1 MAWEWRGNDV
11 GMTVEKLFC
20 FGLGYSAQV
29 LARRLLAA
37 GWSVTG
43 TSRDGEGDTL
53 PFDRTR
59 SLDDPARQMEGAR
72 HVLVS
77 IPPDAAGDP
86 VLACHGDDIAKLE
99 QLSWLG
105 YLSTTGVYGD
115 HGGGWVDET
124 TATAPIN
131 KRSEWRVAAEQTWL
145 DWGRR
150 HDVAVQI
157 FRLAGIYGPG
167 RNALENLAQ
176 GKARRIVKPGHVF
189 SRIHVD
195 DLASVL
201 QASMAKPN
209 AGAIYNVCDDEPAP
223 PQDVIT
229 YAAGLLGLTPPEA
242 LSFDNANLSPM
253 AASFYAD
260 NKRVSNKRITGEL
273 KVELQYPNYRAGLAS
288 LLRD

>member
-11 GMTVEKLFC
+11 GMTVEKFFF
-20 FGLGYSAQV
+20 FGLGYCAQV

-201 QASMAKPN
+201 QESMAKPN

>member
-1 MAWEWRGNDV
+1 
-11 GMTVEKLFC
+11 MTVEKLFC